1 MYLAFI
7 IKYYNANSTK
17 LKISH
22 VAMDSNHFMEISCCA
37 SVLTH
42 LKAMAYKV
50 LYMAIVICTVCYVG
64 KAEWFSSM
72 EQITDLLRHENTMLP
87 ALQRFVDAKRK
98 QLAQLQDLVDTL
110 RDVSD
115 KVSINKEEYISHPI
129 NQYHLIKR
137 FANDWTQIAALLQT
151 FNKTSFKFVQKFKKA
166 KTLFPK
172 DEDMKGGTEGILRVQ
187 ITYNLNASD
196 LVEGNIAGK
205 YSFLNLSTDD
215 CYRIGK
221 TALRGGLFG
230 RCVEWIELAL
240 QRFEEGKST
249 FTKRNATEYLDICEF
264 AISKNETKYINHLD
278 ADPENTRI
286 LGNRIRFT
294 RHARV
299 QTQEVVDDK
308 FYTFS
313 VDETFFKLC
322 RGEQTLTKKKQH
334 KKLRCYLST
343 NMGNPKLLIRPVKV
357 EELSKSPDIVQFHDV
372 LSDTV
377 INEIKKLAK
386 PQLFRA
392 IHAGSDDTDLQKAP
406 YRITKLAWLLDD
418 DGPEVAKITE
428 RISDITGLTLNT
440 SEEIQVA
447 NYGVG
452 GEYPPHFD
460 IPTTDEER
468 DDLKSQDGERI
479 ATFLIYLSDVEV
491 GGRTAFVNAGVSA
504 KPIKGSAVF
513 WYNVFPSGEPDLRTY
528 HGACPVAFGN
538 KWAGNKWIR
547 EAGEMFRR
555 KCELD
560 RYADSKICYNKI

>member
-1 MYLAFI
+1 
-7 IKYYNANSTK
+7 
-17 LKISH
+17 
-22 VAMDSNHFMEISCCA
+22 
-37 SVLTH
+37 
-42 LKAMAYKV
+42 

-98 QLAQLQDLVDTL
+98 QLAQLQELVYLTIY
-110 RDVSD
+110 RKAS
-115 KVSINKEEYISHPI
+115 VSINKEEYISHPI

-151 FNKTSFKFVQKFKKA
+151 FNKTSKFINIISAIFKKA

-264 AISKNETKYINHLD
+264 AQTNYKSTVLLRLVKMK
-278 ADPENTRI
+278 PR
-286 LGNRIRFT
+286 NRIRFT
-294 RHARV
+294 RTIKWKLLFKRLTFSRHARV
-299 QTQEVVDDK
+299 QTQEVVD
-308 FYTFS
+308 
-313 VDETFFKLC
+313 DETFFKLC

-560 RYADSKICYNKI
+560 RYADSKILNVRLVYRNRA